1 METEPS
7 LDGLD
12 RITQPRTWGVF
23 WRHDN
28 GGGGVCCWH
37 LDGPWQVGK
46 LNPWMVYLQ
55 LNCSNH
61 WPQSSGVTGL
71 GEPEWWGTDTYGH
84 LEIRYNS
91 HAPQIQ
97 SRGSKMEEKEQAD
110 QVQELRGPHRLEVGW
125 LGLMALDPRRNKDAI
140 SERIAHRS
148 PPETQTLTL
157 IVAKGPLLLPSP
169 WDPFL
174 QKHSIL
180 YWSIFFFFLVSKI
193 GVRIQ
198 ASHTLL
204 ARTLCQRLLDDQP
217 LVTLS

>member
-1 METEPS
+1 MPQLPLFWTKWLPLVETEPS

-23 WRHDN
+23 RRCDN
-28 GGGGVCCWH
+28 GGGGGVCCWH

-91 HAPQIQ
+91 HTPQIQ
-97 SRGSKMEEKEQAD
+97 SRGSKMDEKEQAD
-110 QVQELRGPHRLEVGW
+110 QVQELRGPHRLEEGW

-140 SERIAHRS
+140 SERTAHRS

-157 IVAKGPLLLPSP
+157 IVAKGQ
-169 WDPFL
+169 W
-174 QKHSIL
+174 
-180 YWSIFFFFLVSKI
+180 IFKLNSWNWRKSHVRHCLFYHIICPHLWFFCV
-193 GVRIQ
+193 
-198 ASHTLL
+198 
-204 ARTLCQRLLDDQP
+204 
-217 LVTLS
+217 